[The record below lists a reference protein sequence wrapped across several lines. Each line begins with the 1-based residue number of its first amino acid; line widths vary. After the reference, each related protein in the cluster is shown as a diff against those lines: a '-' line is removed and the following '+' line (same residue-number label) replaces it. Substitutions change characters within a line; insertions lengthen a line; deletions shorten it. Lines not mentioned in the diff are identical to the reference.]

1 MIFLFDKS
9 LLDVMKRK
17 GKTSLKDS
25 RKFIAQIIKAVEYM
39 HQNQIIHRD
48 LKLANIFLD
57 QNNQI
62 KVGDFGEAT
71 KL

>member
-1 MIFLFDKS
+1 M
-9 LLDVMKRK
+9 MKKK
-17 GKTSLKDS
+17 GRISLKDV
-25 RKFIAQIIKAVEYM
+25 RKYIIQIIQAVEYM

-48 LKLANIFLD
+48 LKLANIFL
-57 QNNQI
+57 NETMQI

>member
-1 MIFLFDKS
+1 M
-9 LLDVMKRK
+9 MKKK
-17 GKTSLKDS
+17 GKISLKDA
-25 RKFIAQIIKAVEYM
+25 RKYIIQIIQAVDYM

-48 LKLANIFLD
+48 LKLANIFL
-57 QNNQI
+57 NETMQI

>member
-1 MIFLFDKS
+1 
-9 LLDVMKRK
+9 MKRK

>member
-1 MIFLFDKS
+1 M
-9 LLDVMKRK
+9 
-17 GKTSLKDS
+17 T
-25 RKFIAQIIKAVEYM
+25 QIIQAVEYM

-57 QNNQI
+57 DNMQI